1 MKKIYLIILIM
12 AVMSC
17 SVFAQQ
23 LTLPDD
29 RAKITVNGDAVVY
42 ATPDKIE
49 ITLGIETQ
57 DQDIVMAKK
66 KNNDILKK
74 TIATIKACG
83 VSEKDIQTDQLSIE
97 PRYKD
102 EYRKENF
109 IGFFVRNTI
118 VVTLN
123 KTEKIEELITNV
135 LRAGV
140 NYIHGIDFQTTELK
154 KYREQ
159 ARELALKAAKEKAE
173 KMTAV
178 FGRTI
183 SLPIQINENNMDS
196 YAWYRSGWW
205 GWGYGRNQ
213 AMTQNAMQ
221 DNRGGPGEISGSIAL
236 GKITIKASVT
246 VIFELKK

>member
-17 SVFAQQ
+17 PVFAQQ
-23 LTLPDD
+23 IALPDD

-74 TIATIKACG
+74 TLAAIKACG
-83 VSEKDIQTDQLSIE
+83 VPEKDIQTDQLSIE

-123 KTEKIEELITNV
+123 KTEKVEELITNV

-140 NYIHGIDFQTTELK
+140 NYIQGIDFQTSEFK

-178 FGRTI
+178 FGQTVG
-183 SLPIQINENNMDS
+183 LPIQINENNNDS
-196 YAWYRSGWW
+196 YAWYRSGW
-205 GWGYGRNQ
+205 GYGRNQ
-213 AMTQNAMQ
+213 GMAQNAVQ
-221 DNRGGPGEISGSIAL
+221 DNRGDPGEISGSIAL

-246 VIFELKK
+246 VIFEIKK